1 MKFQILSDIPSI
13 GLIGLART
21 FHGHRT
27 SGVDNKSV
35 ESFVAAKSETL
46 AKLLWMLLPQG
57 RMKSKS

>member
-46 AKLLWMLLPQG
+46 VKFILWMLLPQG
-57 RMKSKS
+57 RM